1 MARLHRLR
9 NQQLSHCIS
18 TPPVTFPG
26 YRAQPRRPLIHTTFR
41 HDQRRILQF
50 SAKAPAFPA
59 SRRSKGH
66 PIPLKYDHFK
76 HAPIP
81 FQQKATT
88 AHTRN
93 PQRLLPH
100 THSELPRTEVA
111 RSIEGGLRLKG
122 CRSSRTTDFKEIH
135 HYSFDASAK
144 RRFHL
149 FLLKQQIVLGNNGKI
164 RV

>member
-9 NQQLSHCIS
+9 NQQLSHCIP
-18 TPPVTFPG
+18 TPSVTFPG
-26 YRAQPRRPLIHTTFR
+26 HRAQPRRSLIHTTFR

-50 SAKAPAFPA
+50 SAKAPTFPA
-59 SRRSKGH
+59 SRRGKGH
-66 PIPLKYDHFK
+66 PLPLKYDHFK
-76 HAPIP
+76 YAPIP

-111 RSIEGGLRLKG
+111 RSIEGNLRLKG
-122 CRSSRTTDFKEIH
+122 CWPSRATGFKEIH
-135 HYSFDASAK
+135 HYPFDAPAK
-144 RRFHL
+144 RCFPL
-149 FLLKQQIVLGNNGKI
+149 FLPKQQIVPGNNGKI